1 MIKTR
6 CNNEYIKNWIEDL
19 KKQGKI
25 LENKN
30 YIIKKV
36 KDWEES
42 KESLTTFAFKN
53 YLTGT
58 TGKYAIWEI

>member
-58 TGKYAIWEI
+58 IGKYAIWEV